1 MNHFPKYLIL
11 TSFLLILLS
20 ILATSAEAQPSPS
33 DWVKDNQI
41 HIYKNNVQ
49 LDIPG
54 AVWVSFTNT
63 NSMDPVLDETAHA
76 LEIKPQKNQIQI
88 GDIISY
94 RKSGGIYVHRV
105 TEIGQDNTGIY
116 YLVKGDNAYS
126 TDLVRFSDIQGVIV
140 AVIY

>member
-1 MNHFPKYLIL
+1 MKQFPKYLIL
-11 TSFLLILLS
+11 ASLTLILLS
-20 ILATSAEAQPSPS
+20 ILATSAEEQPSPS

-41 HIYKNNVQ
+41 HIYKNTVQ

-76 LEIKPQKNQIQI
+76 LEIKPEPNLIQI

-94 RKSGGIYVHRV
+94 KKNNAIYVHRV
-105 TEIGQDNTGIY
+105 TEISEDNSGLY
-116 YLVKGDNAYS
+116 YLVKGDNAFS
-126 TDLVRFSDIQGVIV
+126 ADLVRFNDIQGVIV